1 MSNQQ
6 VDHVLDILT
15 ILRDDEDTNS
25 ETVVSDRLI

>member
-1 MSNQQ
+1 MSERQ

-25 ETVVSDRLI
+25 EPIVSDRLI